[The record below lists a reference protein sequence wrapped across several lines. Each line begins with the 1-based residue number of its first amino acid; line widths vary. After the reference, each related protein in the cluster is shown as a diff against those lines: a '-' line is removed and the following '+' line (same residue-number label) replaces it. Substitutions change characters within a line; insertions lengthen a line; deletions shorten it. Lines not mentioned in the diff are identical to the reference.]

1 MPVKSSAQK
10 KLMEAA
16 AHTKGG
22 YGGVPQ
28 SVGKEFVGKDAMNP
42 SDRFKVIISKKGQY
56 LNAPTEYAITE
67 NDRPMRGR
75 NFDTLE
81 EANRVLAW
89 LKKNAR
95 GDAAPTTKMEK
106 IDAIVAHCDAL
117 TKRAESLFAKRRAK
131 RSDAAPQRFIV
142 TCIMKEHPAMRSLVP
157 GQTEVMRTIG
167 VAAATKEEAE
177 AKAIGFYKKDG
188 YRTIKVTGVD
198 VRKDASYQAKGT
210 ENNGG
215 KDISPAEAEDLAEA
229 HIRRLGSGK
238 GSTLRQNAKSF
249 GYSKAAES
257 AIMAAHEAIQNK
269 HKKRK
274 DSATCSVCGG
284 AADRP
289 KQRRVNNKIVE
300 QCVAKFHDPEMKGN
314 TWSEGD
320 FHRSA
325 VKKFRAAG
333 AKRHDAGHR
342 GYNSPANMRRA
353 NASFVGKSFEEGF
366 KAAKA
371 GKPASANPYPYVP
384 GFSSDA
390 RQAWAKGHARGSEGR
405 GDSDLDEQLKR
416 RGLIADVRI
425 GGRTYRIKQTGPKEW
440 RYEAGS
446 MSMNGSGLD
455 GAEVKAGLI
464 ARMKREFA

>member
-1 MPVKSSAQK
+1 
-10 KLMEAA
+10 
-16 AHTKGG
+16 
-22 YGGVPQ
+22 
-28 SVGKEFVGKDAMNP
+28 
-42 SDRFKVIISKKGQY
+42 
-56 LNAPTEYAITE
+56 
-67 NDRPMRGR
+67 
-75 NFDTLE
+75 
-81 EANRVLAW
+81 
-89 LKKNAR
+89 
-95 GDAAPTTKMEK
+95 
-106 IDAIVAHCDAL
+106 
-117 TKRAESLFAKRRAK
+117 
-131 RSDAAPQRFIV
+131 
-142 TCIMKEHPAMRSLVP
+142 
-157 GQTEVMRTIG
+157 MRTIG

-269 HKKRK
+269 YKKRK